1 MMVILKVVLSM
12 FVCGGASEIVFNLNV
27 LKSQKRD
34 MKLHSHKTVKIDQV
48 KKLFVDTKKE
58 RKLKRDTKFVTYK
71 RGDHPKPLQKKIGQV
86 CFLH

>member
-1 MMVILKVVLSM
+1 
-12 FVCGGASEIVFNLNV
+12 
-27 LKSQKRD
+27 

-48 KKLFVDTKKE
+48 KKMFVDDTKKE